1 MPRVAV
7 ENNDRISLRVRTE
20 DKAMLL
26 RAVALVH
33 SDLTAFILQHT
44 LPAAK
49 AVIKE
54 AEHVQLSERD
64 SLRVLELLEN
74 PPAPNAK
81 LRAAAKALPR
91 QS

>member
-1 MPRVAV
+1 MLTLEDDGRSHDFLPFPNYPR
-7 ENNDRISLRVRTE
+7 NNGGGN
-20 DKAMLL
+20 
-26 RAVALVH
+26 
-33 SDLTAFILQHT
+33 AFILQHT

-64 SLRVLELLEN
+64 SLQVLDLLEN

-81 LRAAAKALPR
+81 LRAASKVLPR